1 MEIKA
6 RLEGNVVIMDLRGV
20 VDSNSANFVEAVGQ
34 CIRDGYTDILCN
46 FFEVESIDYMGM
58 SAIILAYKEVL
69 NNHGRFKFT
78 DIPAHLRNLFSVTG
92 LDRVIEL
99 YGSENLALTAF
110 REDKVIENIK
120 KLQLRRRFK
129 RLPIDI
135 KIELRDMSEATCV
148 NADILNLSGVGAYI
162 YGCDKFKLGDE
173 VTLRL
178 RLPPATGDMV
188 LRARVVW
195 LCDKQVQQQFYPGI
209 GVEFSDISPI
219 DQERVVQFVER
230 NLSLSP
236 SDD

>member
-6 RLEGNVVIMDLRGV
+6 RLQGTVVIFDLRGA

-34 CIRDGYTDILCN
+34 CIRDGYADILCN
-46 FFEVESIDYMGM
+46 FAEVETIDYMGM

-69 NNHGRFKFT
+69 NNHGRLKFT
-78 DIPAHLRNLFSVTG
+78 GIPVHLRNLFSVTG
-92 LDRVIEL
+92 IDRVIEL
-99 YGSENLALTAF
+99 YGSEDLALTAF
-110 REDKVIENIK
+110 KEDRVIEDIK

-129 RLPIDI
+129 RLPVDI
-135 KIELRDMSEATCV
+135 KIELGGSATVSCV

-173 VTLRL
+173 VLIKMRL
-178 RLPPATGDMV
+178 GPAKEEMQV
-188 LRARVVW
+188 RARVVW

-209 GVEFSDISPI
+209 GVQFHTITAAE
-219 DQERVVQFVER
+219 QEKIVQFVER

-236 SDD
+236 TDD

>member
-6 RLEGNVVIMDLRGV
+6 RLEGTVVIMDLGGV

-46 FFEVESIDYMGM
+46 FSEVDSIDYMGM

-99 YGSENLALTAF
+99 YGSESLALTAF
-110 REDKVIENIK
+110 REDKVIEDIK

-135 KIELRDMSEATCV
+135 KIELRDGVKATCV

-162 YGCDKFKLGDE
+162 YGCDKFKLGDA

-178 RLPPATGDMV
+178 RLPPVAEDMV

-209 GVEFSDISPI
+209 GVEFFDISPI